1 MSQAPDVLVVGGGII
16 GLCAALAA
24 ADRRLRVTVADDAR
38 PGAAS
43 RASAGML
50 GPSLHGLPSSTQELA
65 FAARDFYPEFLAG
78 LGERSGATIGLDR
91 SGILE
96 IATSESDLGLL
107 AGRAAADARVLQ
119 QHELTELE
127 PALASHPGAVHHPL
141 DGWVDNRALME
152 AMWIAVARHPLIETC
167 HARVASI
174 DLSGAHARCRLAG
187 GAHVDSERI
196 LLATGAWAGL
206 PGLPKVVPVRPVK
219 GELLTLDRA
228 VVRHVVSRSG
238 TYAVPRGDTLLIG
251 ATSEEAVFDP
261 GTTARGRR
269 WLRRAASALIPELR
283 HARVADHWGG
293 LRPCSPDG
301 LPLLGENPER
311 PALVYAC
318 GFSRNG
324 ILLGPWAGDA
334 LGELFSGAGQ
344 SGIPREFHPA
354 RFEKIVTAHGCLTG

>member
-1 MSQAPDVLVVGGGII
+1 MSRAPDIVVVGGGIV

-24 ADRRLRVTVADDAR
+24 ADRHFRVTVVDDAR
-38 PGAAS
+38 AGAAS

-50 GPSLHGLPSSTQELA
+50 GPSLDGLPPSTQELA

-78 LGERSGATIGLDR
+78 LHERSGLAIALDR

-96 IATSESDLGLL
+96 IAGGESDLGALC
-107 AGRAAADARVLQ
+107 ARAAAGARVLQ

-174 DLSGAHARCRLAG
+174 DLSGAHARCRLSG
-187 GAHVDSERI
+187 GAHLDSERI

-219 GELLTLDRA
+219 GELLTLDRLPI
-228 VVRHVVSRSG
+228 RHVVYRSG
-238 TYAVPRGDTLLIG
+238 TYAVPRGEVLLIG
-251 ATSEEAVFDP
+251 ATNEDADFDSS
-261 GTTARGRR
+261 TTDRGGR
-269 WLRRAASALIPELR
+269 WLLDAASALIPELR
-283 HARVADHWGG
+283 HASVTDHWGG

-301 LPLLGENPER
+301 LPILGEDAER

-324 ILLGPWAGDA
+324 ILLAPWAGDA
-334 LGELFSGAGQ
+334 LAELFSRAGQ
-344 SGIPREFHPA
+344 SGIPDEFRPT
-354 RFEKIVTAHGCLTG
+354 RFGQNNNRQ